1 MNGNGDHI
9 GAGGFEDFQRS
20 LSEEEVRA
28 LFRNPFYDP
37 ASPLILQPP
46 SHLSLLSAS
55 PLFLVVETLLKTVQ
69 QEGSIKL
76 TQRNY
81 LPPKLCREIYARRYI
96 TDFFIDEG
104 ITKITTEKDVMF
116 IHTARIIAGIAGL
129 IKVQNK
135 RLSLTR
141 KCNDQLT
148 PENRFE
154 LFRTVFD
161 TYTTEFNWA
170 YNDRHT
176 DIPVGQPGFGFT
188 LLLLKVFGN
197 ESREARFYAD
207 IFRSAVPAVI
217 DIFDEEDD
225 PRPLEH
231 RSPAGVNFLDV
242 AGPPDLCLRNPN
254 PNNCIWH
261 IPFIPEFSLRLHFS
275 EILNTINGNKRYLV
289 LMKLPSLSLIN
300 N

>member
-28 LFRNPFYDP
+28 LFRDPFYDP

-46 SHLSLLSAS
+46 SHVSLLSAS

-81 LPPKLCREIYARRYI
+81 LPPKLCREVYARRYI
-96 TDFFIDEG
+96 TDVFIDEG

-129 IKVQNK
+129 IKIQNK

-176 DIPVGQPGFGFT
+176 DIPVGQSGFGFT

-225 PRPLEH
+225 SRPREE
-231 RSPAGVNFLDV
+231 RFTRCY
-242 AGPPDLCLRNPN
+242 CLRSFERFTDWFGLTE
-254 PNNCIWH
+254 ITGEGRW
-261 IPFIPEFSLRLHFS
+261 FSAH
-275 EILNTINGNKRYLV
+275 EINIRKTELFDAIIVERTESG
-289 LMKLPSLSLIN
+289 
-300 N
+300 